1 MRLDKF
7 LSAAR
12 IFKSRTHAA
21 EAISESMVFV
31 DGLAAKSS
39 KEIKP
44 GSIIEIDTLFFYKK
58 LEVTEIPPKNFSKK
72 QAHNIY
78 RLLQERLKT

>member
-12 IFKSRTHAA
+12 IFKSRTLAE
-21 EAISESMVFV
+21 EAISASMVHV
-31 DGLAAKSS
+31 DGLTAKSS

-44 GSIIEIDTLFFYKK
+44 GSVIEIDTFDFYKK
-58 LEVTEIPPKNFSKK
+58 IKVVQIPPKNLPGNK
-72 QAHNIY
+72 AHTLYMI
-78 RLLQERLKT
+78 LQERSKI

>member
-7 LSAAR
+7 LSAAG
-12 IFKSRTHAA
+12 IFKSRTLAA

-39 KEIKP
+39 REIKP
-44 GSIIEIDTLFFYKK
+44 GSVIEIDTLFLYKK
-58 LEVTEIPPKNFSKK
+58 LEVMAIPSKNFPKK
-72 QAHNIY
+72 QAHTVY
-78 RLLQERLKT
+78 RILQERSKV